1 MNASD
6 NHGIPEFL
14 DRRRKKPDTATAAK
28 TTVAAEG
35 VTIDAGM
42 ETDPATVT
50 EVDSYADDVVEKMKV
65 HLANIDGAQ
74 ATMIGETM
82 KAALL
87 LVEARKKYPDRERD
101 ICKRV
106 GITFEGSRYYEL
118 LAIGAGR
125 RTMAQIK
132 DASAK
137 RKRAE
142 RDRKKAPP
150 KPAPKLPPASP
161 APIVKLTPKAEP
173 VRDVTDQEPERE
185 FTTVPEMLSAQQA
198 WILIQPILEKVEAG
212 ALGDVSRHVSNY
224 VARHQNEAKA
234 QAS

>member
-6 NHGIPEFL
+6 NDHIPEFL
-14 DRRRKKPDTATAAK
+14 DRRRRKNDIATAAK
-28 TTVAAEG
+28 TTVAAEPATTG
-35 VTIDAGM
+35 TGT
-42 ETDPATVT
+42 ETDPPTVT
-50 EVDSYADDVVEKMKV
+50 EVDRCVDDVVEKMKV
-65 HLANIDGAQ
+65 HLGNIDGAQ

-118 LAIGAGR
+118 LSIGAGR
-125 RTMAQIK
+125 KTVAQIK
-132 DASAK
+132 DANAK

-161 APIVKLTPKAEP
+161 APIVRLTPKTEP

-198 WILIQPILEKVEAG
+198 WILIYPILERVETRT
-212 ALGDVSRHVSNY
+212 LGDISRHVFNY
-224 VARHQNEAKA
+224 ATRRQNKA